1 MQYFF
6 EGVCR
11 ISHVSPFTGVRR
23 GQSGHWQIANSA
35 FPNFSRF
42 YWEGASLGFH
52 IILPLLPH
60 STFKYST
67 QIHLSTR
74 CEPRIPHHSLAA
86 TFYICRSTTL
96 LGFDIGPPLLPHS
109 TFKHSTK
116 IRLCTWCQPRI
127 PHQSTPAKK
136 YVLTHCHCC
145 DTAPHLQHL
154 LTKLKSTAALFS
166 NSNSITIEQQ
176 Q

>member
-1 MQYFF
+1 MCFKASVVPVSSPPRRENYTSQAHYCGRVNAEKTRRDLWVHSQKGKGCDVRIFQLKFQHFTTLDYNMREGGCNIFF
-6 EGVCR
+6 EGVCI

-74 CEPRIPHHSLAA
+74 CQPRIPHHSTLAA
-86 TFYICRSTTL
+86 TFYI
-96 LGFDIGPPLLPHS
+96 
-109 TFKHSTK
+109 
-116 IRLCTWCQPRI
+116 
-127 PHQSTPAKK
+127 
-136 YVLTHCHCC
+136 
-145 DTAPHLQHL
+145 
-154 LTKLKSTAALFS
+154 
-166 NSNSITIEQQ
+166 
-176 Q
+176 